1 MGTHRLE
8 VREVPGGRAFYIDG
22 SLQFDSR
29 DEAVYHEALALPA
42 LELARARCGRSLD
55 ALVLG
60 GGDGLALKRLLAG
73 PVRRAE
79 LVDYDPDVLG
89 LARGEFRDFNGGS
102 LDDPRVKVLARDA
115 RLHLA
120 GSTDSFDLALAD
132 FTFPEDL
139 EGCSLF
145 TRSFFSGIRA
155 RLRPGGLFA
164 MNAVSPDRY
173 PAAFW
178 AIYRTLASARLYPR
192 PLRISI
198 PSFSAHGYGDWGMFL
213 ASPRPI
219 KDAELGALAFGS
231 GARLDKAGFG
241 AALRLRVSSLERG
254 LPLSVVIKKPGD
266 LFCLINMQEPGRPGG
281 SAMADFADSAAARR
295 LLAGVPG
302 SENLVWPQLSSEW
315 EVLLM
320 GSLRAMDWELFLAE
334 LEKSA
339 AALPGLALEEIRLL
353 RRRLPE
359 LLAGAVPRADRA
371 WQVFAL
377 LMTVLVFVNMAYP
390 DNAYAKGGYSGGRG
404 GSGGSEMDF
413 NLFIQTT
420 RSPFHDKVFQG
431 AAILDTLHSGG
442 RARPAQFVRY
452 KAPDTSA
459 GPGDVKEDR
468 LYFALGDESFVSKA
482 GELFLTPGQQG
493 WLINARPDRFS
504 LLDKFRP
511 EPIFEF
517 YPEQAAIQSALG
529 VMEMHLKA
537 ADKAL
542 AAYAKWLAW
551 AKPAAPVFTEIRANV
566 NEAKNIESIRAS
578 LDLATAR
585 LQGGAAAAPAPE
597 IPAGWLRLSP
607 GLYLTEISEV
617 VLVDKAGAL
626 FSYPYWEGRAMVYTA
641 LPANDWLDSFVTAM
655 LRAKSAQTSPND
667 PMKGVLE
674 RMLDR

>member
-164 MNAVSPDRY
+164 MNAVSPDRF

-192 PLRISI
+192 PLRVSI

-213 ASPRPI
+213 ASPRPL
-219 KDAELGALAFGS
+219 KDAELGALTLGA
-231 GARLDKAGFG
+231 GARLGREAFG

-266 LFCLINMQEPGRPGG
+266 LLCLINMQEPGRPGG

-295 LLAGVPG
+295 LLSGVPG
-302 SENLVWPQLSSEW
+302 AENLVWPQLSSEW
-315 EVLLM
+315 EVRLM
-320 GSLRAMDWELFLAE
+320 GSLRDMDWELFLAE

-353 RRRLPE
+353 RQRLPE

-371 WQVFAL
+371 WQGFAM
-377 LMTVLVFVNMAYP
+377 LMTVLGFVNMAYP
-390 DNAYAKGGYSGGRG
+390 DNAYAKGGYHSSRHS
-404 GSGGSEMDF
+404 SGGSEMDF

-442 RARPAQFVRY
+442 RVRPAQFVRY
-452 KAPDTSA
+452 KAPDTPA
-459 GPGDVKEDR
+459 GSGEVKEDR
-468 LYFALGDESFVSKA
+468 LYFALSDDSFVSKA
-482 GELFLTPGQQG
+482 GELFLAPGQQG

-504 LLDKFRP
+504 LLEKFRP
-511 EPIFEF
+511 EPLFDF
-517 YPEQAAIQSALG
+517 YPEQTAIQSALG
-529 VMEMHLKA
+529 AIEMHLKA

-542 AAYAKWLAW
+542 AAYNRWLAW
-551 AKPAAPVFTEIRANV
+551 AKPAAPAFAEVRANV
-566 NEAKNIESIRAS
+566 NEARNIENLRGS
-578 LDLATAR
+578 LDLASAR
-585 LQGGAAAAPAPE
+585 LQVASAVPAAPE

-607 GLYLTEISEV
+607 GLYLAENSGI
-617 VLVDKAGAL
+617 VLVNRHGVL
-626 FSYPYWEGRAMVYTA
+626 FSYPYREGAAAVYEQI
-641 LPANDWLDSFVTAM
+641 PANDWLDSFVTAM
-655 LRAKSAQTSPND
+655 LRAKSAQTSPAD
-667 PMKGVLE
+667 PMKAVLE
-674 RMLDR
+674 GMLDR